1 MIYQQYQ
8 QRIFFSKSDYYSKLF
23 LKALQGT
30 IVDKRSLSY
39 TIPDVLISHR
49 STVELLFL
57 ILFVNIHR
65 APWNVD
71 QSQVSPCSGQKGGGR
86 IFKVS
91 VKVKASSDTEI
102 EQRAQGTEGD
112 TKFGSSVQFNK
123 HTLKVNFQQGWFFL
137 EHRRQRDKALLRAAR
152 GIWERGFELLSALVH
167 WQPLCWFVVR
177 TRQRDF
183 K

>member
-71 QSQVSPCSGQKGGGR
+71 QS
-86 IFKVS
+86 
-91 VKVKASSDTEI
+91 
-102 EQRAQGTEGD
+102 
-112 TKFGSSVQFNK
+112 
-123 HTLKVNFQQGWFFL
+123 
-137 EHRRQRDKALLRAAR
+137 
-152 GIWERGFELLSALVH
+152 
-167 WQPLCWFVVR
+167 
-177 TRQRDF
+177 
-183 K
+183 

>member
-23 LKALQGT
+23 LKVLQGT

-39 TIPDVLISHR
+39 TIPDVLISHQ

-57 ILFVNIHR
+57 ILFENIHR
-65 APWNVD
+65 APQNVD
-71 QSQVSPCSGQKGGGR
+71 QSQVSPCSGQKRGG

-91 VKVKASSDTEI
+91 VKVKVSSDTEI

-123 HTLKVNFQQGWFFL
+123 HTLKVNFQQGWVFL

-152 GIWERGFELLSALVH
+152 GIWPKRI
-167 WQPLCWFVVR
+167 
-177 TRQRDF
+177 
-183 K
+183 